1 MTFEEALVASRERM
15 KRKREEKK
23 ERKEQRNSKLA

>member
-1 MTFEEALVASRERM
+1 MTHEEALVASRERM

>member
-1 MTFEEALVASRERM
+1 M

-23 ERKEQRNSKLA
+23 EKIKIRSGEMGKQIAILIGG

>member
-1 MTFEEALVASRERM
+1 MPLEEALVASRERM

>member
-23 ERKEQRNSKLA
+23 